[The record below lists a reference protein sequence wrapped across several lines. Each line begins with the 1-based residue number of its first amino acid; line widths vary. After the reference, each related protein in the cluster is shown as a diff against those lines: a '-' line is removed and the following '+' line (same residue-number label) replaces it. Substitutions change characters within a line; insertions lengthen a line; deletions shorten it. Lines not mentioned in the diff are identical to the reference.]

1 MQLGDMQYSL
11 RFHTIESIIFHQH
24 WTNCQGDLLPSF
36 VQSDLALP
44 YYINMN
50 FSPHVWRYNSLSI
63 RLTFLSYQLVLLI
76 LKNVYSQF
84 AHIELQ
90 RSQEDTSLQF
100 LLYVHWVIFINDFQ
114 AIYSLQDNLLTF
126 VPRETS
132 IQADIHHH
140 LASVPLGWGWLSL
153 CDAPRAVIRTSLHTG
168 TYCTLRFFIF
178 YCFVFGQKQKYKR
191 IQMFGYFKLN
201 VL

>member
-44 YYINMN
+44 CYINMN

-63 RLTFLSYQLVLLI
+63 RLTFLSYQLVLSI

-90 RSQEDTSLQF
+90 RSPEDTSLQL
-100 LLYVHWVIFINDFQ
+100 LLYVHRVIFINDFQ

-132 IQADIHHH
+132 IQTDIHH
-140 LASVPLGWGWLSL
+140 LLTFLSLGLGQQLL
-153 CDAPRAVIRTSLHTG
+153 CDAPRAVIMTSL
-168 TYCTLRFFIF
+168 YL
-178 YCFVFGQKQKYKR
+178 
-191 IQMFGYFKLN
+191 
-201 VL
+201 